1 MADATRTRTRTEL
14 KVAPRD
20 VLGKKVKALR
30 RQGVTPANIYGS
42 HVDSQSIQLSTD
54 ELRHVLKTA
63 GRNDIIYLR
72 LDGDDPRP
80 TFIRD
85 IQQNPITDAILH
97 VDFLQISLR
106 EQVKADVPIHLV
118 GLAPAVDTYQGILMH
133 GLDHVSVEAL
143 PTEVPSF
150 IEVDVST
157 LEELNQT
164 LHVSDV
170 PVPDGVTILTDVEQV
185 IAKVAPPAVEPEPE
199 VEEAEEGVEG
209 EEGAEEAAEGEE
221 GAAEG
226 AAEPAESSDSE

>member
-1 MADATRTRTRTEL
+1 MAQASRTRTEL
-14 KVAPRD
+14 KVEPRE
-20 VLGKKVKALR
+20 VLGKKVRALR
-30 RQGVTPANIYGS
+30 RQGITPANIYGQ
-42 HVDSQSIQLSTD
+42 HLESQAIQVPTD
-54 ELRHVLKTA
+54 ELRHVIKTA

-80 TFIRD
+80 TFVRD

-106 EQVKADVPIHLV
+106 EKVRADVPIHLI

-150 IEVDVST
+150 IEVDVTS
-157 LEELNQT
+157 LVEINQA

-170 PVPDGVTILTDVEQV
+170 PAPEGVTILTDMEQV

-199 VEEAEEGVEG
+199 VEEEAEAVEG
-209 EEGAEEAAEGEE
+209 EEAAEEAAEGE
-221 GAAEG
+221 APAEG
-226 AAEPAESSDSE
+226 TAEGGGSE

>member
-1 MADATRTRTRTEL
+1 MAQATRTRTEL
-14 KVAPRD
+14 QAAPRE

-42 HVDSQSIQLSTD
+42 HVESQSIQVSTE

-80 TFIRD
+80 TFVRD
-85 IQQNPITDAILH
+85 VQQNPVSDAILH

-106 EQVKADVPIHLV
+106 EKVRADVPIHLV

-133 GLDHVSVEAL
+133 GLDHVIVEAL

-150 IEVDVST
+150 IEVEVTSLT
-157 LEELNQT
+157 EINQA

-170 PVPDGVTILTDVEQV
+170 PVSEGVTMLTDLEQV

-199 VEEAEEGVEG
+199 VAEEEEAVEG
-209 EEGAEEAAEGEE
+209 EAVEEGAEEAP
-221 GAAEG
+221 AEG
-226 AAEPAESSDSE
+226 AAGGPESESE

>member
-1 MADATRTRTRTEL
+1 MAEATRTRTEL

-42 HVDSQSIQLSTD
+42 HVESQSIQLSTE
-54 ELRHVLKTA
+54 ELRHVIKTA
-63 GRNDIIYLR
+63 GRNDIVYLR
-72 LDGDDPRP
+72 LDGDEPRP
-80 TFIRD
+80 TFVRD
-85 IQQNPITDAILH
+85 IQQNPVTDAILH

-106 EQVKADVPIHLV
+106 EKVKADVPLHLV
-118 GLAPAVDTYQGILMH
+118 GLAPAVDTLGGILMH

-150 IEVDVST
+150 IEVDVTS
-157 LEELNQT
+157 LAEINQA

-170 PVPDGVTILTDVEQV
+170 PVPEGVTILTDVEQV

-199 VEEAEEGVEG
+199 VAEEAEAVEG
-209 EEGAEEAAEGEE
+209 EAAEEGAEEAPAEG
-221 GAAEG
+221 G
-226 AAEPAESSDSE
+226 AESAESES

>member
-1 MADATRTRTRTEL
+1 MAEATRTRTEL

-42 HVDSQSIQLSTD
+42 HVESQSIQLSTE
-54 ELRHVLKTA
+54 ELRHVIKTA
-63 GRNDIIYLR
+63 GRNDIVYLR
-72 LDGDDPRP
+72 LDGDEPRP
-80 TFIRD
+80 TFLRD
-85 IQQNPITDAILH
+85 IQQNPVTDAILH

-106 EQVKADVPIHLV
+106 EKVKADVPLHLV
-118 GLAPAVDTYQGILMH
+118 GLAPAVDTLGGILMH

-150 IEVDVST
+150 IEVDVTS
-157 LEELNQT
+157 LVEINQA

-170 PVPDGVTILTDVEQV
+170 PVPEGVTILTDVEQV

-199 VEEAEEGVEG
+199 VAEEAEAVEG
-209 EEGAEEAAEGEE
+209 EAAEEGAEEAS
-221 GAAEG
+221 
-226 AAEPAESSDSE
+226 AESGAESAESESE